1 MTSQRTILLHRP
13 SRTRPHPG
21 VPRPSRDQRH
31 MAETADVAAW
41 VSAGAGSGPSRRIL
55 SRLLLCRSLVRLPS
69 WPARMLGMAA
79 PKTVEAQRFLRD
91 IDAELQ
97 SNAEAAGV
105 SLAFSAAERETL
117 GNVAALIDRKVE
129 LRQAYEGAAD
139 DTRLRIAL
147 STEIRLIEGAITRML
162 NSVDMCAPVAEDD
175 ADDEVITP
183 TQRKARAAAQSRWKR
198 ERMRKR
204 EALQRQL
211 GGA

>member
-1 MTSQRTILLHRP
+1 
-13 SRTRPHPG
+13 
-21 VPRPSRDQRH
+21 
-31 MAETADVAAW
+31 
-41 VSAGAGSGPSRRIL
+41 
-55 SRLLLCRSLVRLPS
+55 
-69 WPARMLGMAA
+69 
-79 PKTVEAQRFLRD
+79 
-91 IDAELQ
+91 
-97 SNAEAAGV
+97 
-105 SLAFSAAERETL
+105 
-117 GNVAALIDRKVE
+117 
-129 LRQAYEGAAD
+129 
-139 DTRLRIAL
+139 LRIAL

>member
-1 MTSQRTILLHRP
+1 MP
-13 SRTRPHPG
+13 SVAAEVVVRGPNNLGDASVHVINIVGGAVLQVVLNPCSRAPYPANPSP
-21 VPRPSRDQRH
+21 PRRNH

-69 WPARMLGMAA
+69 WPARMLGMEA

-129 LRQAYEGAAD
+129 LRQAYEGVAGA
-139 DTRLRIAL
+139 TRVRVAVSTEVRLR
-147 STEIRLIEGAITRML
+147 EGAITRML

-183 TQRKARAAAQSRWKR
+183 TQRK
-198 ERMRKR
+198 
-204 EALQRQL
+204 
-211 GGA
+211 